1 MQVDIIYNII
11 VNLLLYH
18 KLHISNG
25 DICGTEREIV
35 IKCLSEINTVRKLEL
50 SSMTKYWIFRY
61 KESVYST
68 HAWIKF
74 SILTHGI
81 T

>member
-50 SSMTKYWIFRY
+50 SSMTKY
-61 KESVYST
+61 
-68 HAWIKF
+68 
-74 SILTHGI
+74 
-81 T
+81 